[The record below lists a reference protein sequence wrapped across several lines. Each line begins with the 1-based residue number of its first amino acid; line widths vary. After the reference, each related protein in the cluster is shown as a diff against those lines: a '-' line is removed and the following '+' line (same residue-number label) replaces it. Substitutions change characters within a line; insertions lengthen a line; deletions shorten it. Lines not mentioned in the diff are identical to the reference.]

1 MGEVIRWLG
10 VVLDVLRA
18 AYLWVLLGAAA
29 IALASW
35 SERTRRV
42 NAFGPV
48 ARFSR
53 RYADPLIRPIDERV
67 VRFGGT
73 RSSAPWWWAI
83 AVLVAGGGLISLVGF
98 LRSELAMAHYAIGSG
113 APAVIRLLV
122 SWTFTAL
129 QLAVF
134 IRVLMTWVGGSGS
147 ALGRLC
153 YRMTEWML
161 APLRRVIPP
170 VGRVDITP
178 IVAWFGL
185 ALLQGFVL
193 RVL

>member
-10 VVLDVLRA
+10 VLLDLLRGA
-18 AYLWVLLGAAA
+18 FIWVLLAAA
-29 IALASW
+29 GVAAASW
-35 SERTRRV
+35 AERTRQV

-48 ARFSR
+48 ARFAR
-53 RYADPLIRPIDERV
+53 QYADRLIRPIDQRV
-67 VRFGGT
+67 ARFGGT
-73 RSSAPWWWAI
+73 AASAPWWWFL
-83 AVLVAGGGLISLVGF
+83 AVLMVGAGLISLVGF

-113 APAVIRLLV
+113 APAIVRLLV
-122 SWTFTAL
+122 SWTFTTL
-129 QLAVF
+129 QLALF
-134 IRVLMTWVGGSGS
+134 IRVLMTWVGGTST

-161 APLRRVIPP
+161 APLRRIIPA

-185 ALLQGFVL
+185 ALLQGVVL

>member
-1 MGEVIRWLG
+1 MGEVIRLLG
-10 VVLDVLRA
+10 VLLDVLRS
-18 AYLWVLLGAAA
+18 AYLWVLLAAA
-29 IALASW
+29 GIAAAAW
-35 SERTRRV
+35 AERTRRV
-42 NAFGPV
+42 SAFGPV
-48 ARFSR
+48 ARYAR
-53 RYADPLIRPIDERV
+53 QYADRLIHPIEQRV

-73 RSSAPWWWAI
+73 RTTAPWWWFL
-83 AVLVAGGGLISLVGF
+83 AVLILGAGLISLVGF
-98 LRSELAMAHYAIGSG
+98 IRSELAMAHYAIGSG
-113 APAVIRLLV
+113 TPAIVRLLV
-122 SWTFTAL
+122 GWTFTAL

-134 IRVLMTWVGGSGS
+134 VRVLMTWIGGSGS

-161 APLRRVIPP
+161 APLRRVIPA